1 MPDDPG
7 SITTL
12 VNEIARGNARDGG
25 TMVERL
31 QRELE
36 TLAHAR
42 LRTLGHDAEIRTG
55 DLVNEAYLKLFSTPD
70 AAGGEQARWENRRH
84 FFGAAARAMQ
94 QVVVDLVRR
103 IDVRNA
109 HAARIAIAVDS
120 GVAPAKSL
128 QVADL
133 LQLLEELDRADPD
146 AAEVMRMTVFAGLSV
161 SEAAN
166 VLGLSLR
173 TAQRKWTIG
182 RGLAR
187 AWLAERMNRQ

>member
-25 TMVERL
+25 AMVERL

-70 AAGGEQARWENRRH
+70 AAGGEQARWESRRH

-133 LQLLEELDRADPD
+133 IQLLEELDRADPD